1 MKTRLIDVVKTAKT
15 PFVIVLVGP
24 PLSGK
29 STQLELAKNA
39 GIDFDIIGA
48 DAILMDEYAKNG
60 ETYTEAYAKSNS
72 KEVNRILKYR
82 LEEASDL
89 GRNVIVD
96 MTNLTSKRRRTTLN
110 YFGDEYTK
118 IAYQFELLD
127 KSEYLKRNVK
137 RNEEIGKYI
146 PESVIFSMIASFQSP
161 SKEEGFN
168 VILKQN

>member
-1 MKTRLIDVVKTAKT
+1 MKTRLIDVVKTTKE
-15 PFVIVLVGP
+15 PFVVILIGP

-29 STQLELAKNA
+29 STQLELAKGS

-48 DAILMDEYAKNG
+48 DAILMEKYASNG

-72 KEVNRILKYR
+72 KDVNRILKER

-110 YFGDEYTK
+110 YFGDEYVK

-127 KSEYLKRNVK
+127 KVEYLKRNAK

-146 PESVIFSMIASFQSP
+146 PESVIFSMIASFQTP

-168 VILKQN
+168 KIFYS

>member
-1 MKTRLIDVVKTAKT
+1 MKNRLIDVVKTTKS
-15 PFVIVLVGP
+15 PFVIILIGP

-29 STQLELAKNA
+29 STQLELAKNS
-39 GIDFDIIGA
+39 GVEFDIIGA
-48 DAILMDEYAKNG
+48 DAILMEEYAKNG

-72 KEVNRILKYR
+72 KDVNRILKSK
-82 LEEASDL
+82 LEEAANL
-89 GRNVIVD
+89 GKNVIVD

-118 IAYQFELLD
+118 IAYQFPLLN
-127 KSEYLKRNVK
+127 KEEYLKRNIK

-146 PESVIFSMIASFQSP
+146 PESVIFNMIGSFQSP

-168 VILKQN
+168 KIFNS